1 MRPKKPSGF
10 ARGFA
15 AFVHRIMGSAAVG
28 LVHGRPDKRAIL
40 VDLVHA
46 SGTTTTDDQ
55 QILFIL
61 KNNYIIIKKCI

>member
-46 SGTTTTDDQ
+46 SGTTHGELDH
-55 QILFIL
+55 LV
-61 KNNYIIIKKCI
+61 IIPLR